1 MLDLA
6 TARTLKAQLKQVYNG
21 EAKRTKRVPITKEDI
36 VLGKDGQLR
45 TKIPYYADQGSRAS
59 RNRAVYFGRRWLTA
73 RGGLDKTQLEPN
85 GSGRIVSKAA
95 RAEALRR
102 GDFGKKWREAVAEAC
117 EQLGIERYTIPK
129 KGSALYTST
138 LAIYQ
143 IKKESPD
150 KEANAAVRDEDGG
163 ETKKGLAD
171 GAPDPGA
178 EQDSGKAPGDDAAGV
193 PEVAV
198 P

>member
-1 MLDLA
+1 MLEVA
-6 TARTLKAQLKQVYNG
+6 TARTLKSQLKQVYNG
-21 EAKRTKRVPITKEDI
+21 EAKRTKRVPITKDDI

-59 RNRAVYFGRRWLTA
+59 RNRAVYYGRRWLTA

-85 GSGRIVSKAA
+85 ASGRIVSKAA

-143 IKKESPD
+143 NKTKASD
-150 KEANAAVRDEDGG
+150 KEHDAAVRDEAGG
-163 ETKKGLAD
+163 DTEKGVAD
-171 GAPDPGA
+171 GAPDPGT
-178 EQDSGKAPGDDAAGV
+178 EKDTGETPGGAAAVV
-193 PEVAV
+193 P
-198 P
+198 